1 MAEPKESKDQTTSQS
16 SDNYEGWGFDL
27 FPERRGTYK
36 PNLKNILFQGRGNE
50 NLERVKCERKVASCL
65 NKSKLG
71 TLWYIYWN
79 TLIVTKNN

>member
-1 MAEPKESKDQTTSQS
+1 MAEPKENKDQTTSQS
-16 SDNYEGWGFDL
+16 SENYEGWGFDL

-65 NKSKLG
+65 NKSELG
-71 TLWYIYWN
+71 IL
-79 TLIVTKNN
+79 